1 MMNYVIIGKSGSGK
15 SKIVDV
21 LTENFKFSKIV
32 TNTTRPIR
40 EGEKQGVDYNFISKE
55 EFDRMLEN
63 DELAEYFIAGNGW
76 CYGTSKSD
84 LEGDDKLIILTPS
97 GLRQLQEKD
106 IKFKSIYV
114 VASDK
119 KRYIRQIM
127 RGDDIKEI
135 ARRSETDKVDFDGI
149 EDEVDYIVYNDTSI
163 EDTIF
168 GILSLMTYDE

>member
-21 LTENFKFSKIV
+21 LTENFKFNKIV

-63 DELAEYFIAGNGW
+63 DEFAEYFVAGNGW

-84 LEGDDKLIILTPS
+84 LEGDNKLIILTPS

-168 GILSLMTYDE
+168 SILSLMTYDE

>member
-1 MMNYVIIGKSGSGK
+1 MNYVIIGKSGSGK

-55 EFDRMLEN
+55 EFDKMLEN
-63 DELAEYFIAGNGW
+63 DEFAEYFVAGNGW

-97 GLRQLQEKD
+97 GLRQLKEKD
-106 IKFKSIYV
+106 VKFKSIYV

-135 ARRSETDKVDFDGI
+135 ARRSETDKVDFDGVK
-149 EDEVDYIVYNDTSI
+149 DEVDYIVYNDTSI

-168 GILSLMTYDE
+168 SILSLMTYDE